1 MENPKQVG
9 RFLLLL
15 GLCVLGLYIA
25 VPLSYFCISLLG
37 DFRVI
42 AEHEK
47 LFIFVVY
54 MIICGLLYIGLMKMK
69 MLPFEGLKQTH
80 DKYISADYLCVM
92 SAICGVLFIGC
103 IAIQWIR
110 KGVNAPSVYGTMIG
124 IVTGSLISI
133 FLLAFLNRSAKKG
146 VFILKRLTGLQVFVH
161 FLLIVLTFVILG
173 AILGTISRYYS
184 LSGAD
189 GAIFCITWLCGN
201 NVALGLLWS
210 LGVIALQ
217 RHYGKKF
224 YFQRRKEKKERRI
237 D

>member
-1 MENPKQVG
+1 MENPKQLG

-15 GLCVLGLYIA
+15 GLCVLAFYTA

-37 DFRVI
+37 DFRLI

-47 LFIFVVY
+47 LFLFVVY

-69 MLPFEGLKQTH
+69 MLPLAGDKQMQG
-80 DKYISADYLCVM
+80 KCISLDYLCVRF
-92 SAICGVLFIGC
+92 AILGVLFTGC

-124 IVTGSLISI
+124 IATGALISI
-133 FLLAFLNRSAKKG
+133 FLLTMLIRSAKKG
-146 VFILKRLTGLQVFVH
+146 EFVIINQLTGLQVFVR
-161 FLLIVLTFVILG
+161 FLLIALVFAILGVILG
-173 AILGTISRYYS
+173 IISQYYS
-184 LSGAD
+184 LSKAD
-189 GAIFCITWLCGN
+189 GAIFCATWLCGN
-201 NVALGLLWS
+201 NGALGLLWA

-224 YFQRRKEKKERRI
+224 YFQKRKGAKAQR
-237 D
+237 